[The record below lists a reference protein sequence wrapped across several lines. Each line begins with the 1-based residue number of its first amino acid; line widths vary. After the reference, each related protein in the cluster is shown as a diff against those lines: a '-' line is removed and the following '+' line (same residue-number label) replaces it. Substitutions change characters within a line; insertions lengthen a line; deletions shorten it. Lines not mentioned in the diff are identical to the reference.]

1 MKRMLVLFLV
11 LLLGAPALA
20 VAAPEGKIGYIDL
33 QKALNVSEAGKNAKE
48 KIAGMV
54 KQHETTVENRQKEL
68 KKLKDDLDKQAM
80 LLSEEAR
87 ASKERDY
94 QQKLRDFQRM
104 TKDIQEELQQAD
116 ADHTRQI
123 IEGLLKVVK
132 EIGDKEGYAL
142 ILELTEGSIVYA
154 DPKLDI
160 TDKAIKAYDARQRTG
175 K

>member
-1 MKRMLVLFLV
+1 MKKILVV
-11 LLLGAPALA
+11 LLVALLGLPALSL
-20 VAAPEGKIGYIDL
+20 AAAEGKVAYVDL
-33 QKALNVSEAGKNAKE
+33 QKALNLSEAGKAAKE

-54 KQHETTVENRQKEL
+54 KKHEATVESRQNEL
-68 KKLKDDLDKQAM
+68 KKLKDDFDKQAM

-87 ASKERDY
+87 AAKERDY

-132 EIGDKEGYAL
+132 EIGEKEGYAL
-142 ILELTEGSIVYA
+142 VLELTEGSIVYA

-160 TDKAIKAYDARQRTG
+160 TETVIKAHNARRTG

>member
-1 MKRMLVLFLV
+1 MKHILV
-11 LLLGAPALA
+11 LLSVLLLALPAMSLA
-20 VAAPEGKIGYIDL
+20 EGGKIAYIDL
-33 QKALNVSEAGKNAKE
+33 QKALNTSEAGKNAKD
-48 KIAGMV
+48 KIANMV
-54 KQHETTVENRQKEL
+54 KKHETTVENRQKEL

-87 ASKERDY
+87 ATKERDY

-132 EIGDKEGYAL
+132 EVGDKEGYAL
-142 ILELTEGSIVYA
+142 VLELTEGSIVYA
-154 DPKLDI
+154 NPKLDI
-160 TDKAIKAYDARQRTG
+160 TDQIIKTYDARQRTG